1 MTWYNE
7 VNENIFMLS
16 YGYNEV
22 NENIFILS
30 YGIGLTVANWWWQGI

>member
-1 MTWYNE
+1 M
-7 VNENIFMLS
+7 NENIFMLS